1 VRSFY
6 NGSQAVFLVY
16 NVNKRDTFESLRK
29 WKTDVA
35 ENVDPNAIFVLMG
48 NQVDIDN
55 RYEFNK
61 INKTDFT

>member
-1 VRSFY
+1 MRSFY

-48 NQVDIDN
+48 NQVDLDKRYKFN
-55 RYEFNK
+55 R
-61 INKTDFT
+61 INKSDFT